1 MIRNKLI
8 YIVLIAGC
16 LLLGRSIGNT
26 AENDSEVGVNTFKSS
41 ISGIC
46 FNDANG
52 NNKKDPGETGIAAVT
67 VTYKAFPYRSST
79 GTAETNAEGK
89 YEFRNLRSGI
99 YIVEAKTPAG
109 FKRTGPAFKVVFTF
123 FGNGT
128 ANFGFKATPVT
139 TTTTTEAVTTTTS
152 TVESTTTTTSGGI
165 TTTTTSSSIPAT
177 TTTTAVVST
186 TTTTSC
192 KPTSTTTTSAGV
204 TTTTTSIPTTTT
216 TEQTTL
222 IKLISF
228 TATPGNKCV
237 KLSWETESE
246 IDNVGFNI
254 YKAESEFGKYE
265 KVNFELIEAKG
276 SVTSGAVYDFTDAG
290 LQNRRTYFYK
300 LEDIDVHG
308 ESTVYEPV
316 SATPLF
322 MYGIK

>member
-1 MIRNKLI
+1 MRNKLI
-8 YIVLIAGC
+8 IYIFVIGAC

-26 AENDSEVGVNTFKSS
+26 AENVTEAGVNILKSS

-52 NNKKDPGETGIAAVT
+52 NNKKDPGEKGIVAVT
-67 VTYKAFPYRSST
+67 VTYKAFPYRSAT
-79 GTAETNAEGK
+79 GTAQTNADGK
-89 YEFRNLRSGI
+89 YEFLNLRSGI
-99 YIVEAKTPAG
+99 YIVEAKTPVG
-109 FKRTGPAFKVVFTF
+109 FKSSGRTVKVVFIF
-123 FGNGT
+123 FSNGT

-139 TTTTTEAVTTTTS
+139 TTTTTAAVSTTTS
-152 TVESTTTTTSGGI
+152 TEKTTTTTTSGGGV
-165 TTTTTSSSIPAT
+165 TTTTTSIPTT

-186 TTTTSC
+186 TTTT
-192 KPTSTTTTSAGV
+192 TSGGGV
-204 TTTTTSIPTTTT
+204 TTTTTSAPTTTT

-228 TATPGNKCV
+228 KATPGNKCV
-237 KLSWETESE
+237 KLEWETESE

-254 YKAESEFGKYE
+254 YSAESEFGAYK
-265 KVNFELIEAKG
+265 KLNAELIEAKG
-276 SVTSGAVYDFTDAG
+276 SVTSGAVYDMIDGG
-290 LQNRRTYFYK
+290 LQNRKTFFYK